1 VNAVADSRRRAIWI
15 GVELAVVVL
24 AFGGLAL
31 GLGGLRVS
39 RAEVKVEPAEA
50 DNAAR
55 QVTVF
60 AIVATPGAKTVDSKL
75 SRIKTQLDKLMP
87 QHGFKL
93 LDVQSKRLV
102 TGESVTCDLRNG
114 YTTQTELVGAVDENG
129 KVPLRC
135 ELFLNQNR
143 EFSTL
148 VKTPMNQL
156 FFCERQL
163 QDGSALLIGVGT
175 R

>member
-1 VNAVADSRRRAIWI
+1 M
-15 GVELAVVVL
+15 L

-39 RAEVKVEPAEA
+39 RAEVKVESA
-50 DNAAR
+50 DDMAR

-60 AIVATPGAKTVDSKL
+60 AIVATPGTKQVDSKL
-75 SRIKTQLDKLMP
+75 STIKTQLDKLMP

-102 TGESVTCDLRNG
+102 SGESVACDLQNG
-114 YTTQTELVGAVDENG
+114 YTTETRLVGPVDENG

-148 VKTPMNQL
+148 VKTPLNQL
-156 FFCERQL
+156 FFCEREL
-163 QDGSALLIGVGT
+163 QDGSHLLLGVGA

>member
-1 VNAVADSRRRAIWI
+1 MADSRRRAIWI

-39 RAEVKVEPAEA
+39 RAEVKVELAEA

-93 LDVQSKRLV
+93 LDVQSKRIV

-114 YTTQTELVGAVDENG
+114 YTAQTAAGRGSGRKRQGSA
-129 KVPLRC
+129 PLRTVPEPRSC
-135 ELFLNQNR
+135 SSR
-143 EFSTL
+143 HWS
-148 VKTPMNQL
+148 K
-156 FFCERQL
+156 R
-163 QDGSALLIGVGT
+163 

>member
-15 GVELAVVVL
+15 GVEVTVVML

-39 RAEVKVEPAEA
+39 RADVKVEPA
-50 DNAAR
+50 DDVAR

-60 AIVATPGAKTVDSKL
+60 AIVATPGSKQVDSKL
-75 SRIKTQLDKLMP
+75 STIKTQLDKLMP

-102 TGESVTCDLRNG
+102 TGESVACDLRNG
-114 YTTQTELVGAVDENG
+114 YTTQTKLVGPVDENG

-148 VKTPMNQL
+148 VKTPLNQL
-156 FFCERQL
+156 FFCEREL
-163 QDGSALLIGVGT
+163 QDGSRLLIGVGA